1 MGKAAAVLTIV
12 TVTLLAAEL
21 AVVAVRL
28 SSCAERREPA
38 WILALLSFL
47 VLRLAFPHAL
57 SAPMFLSIASI
68 WAAAGLLARIDSRPL
83 ASVWHLGSAAPV
95 LVILAALAIG
105 YGSSIPLR
113 AFHAFSVLLLAG
125 FSVPALARA
134 WRRTRSVPLLAAVVC
149 VLAWAAASVVRDILL
164 AAGASVPDIPALLLF
179 LLAGSIGALVL
190 LDGYPWAGGLRGRA
204 HEGEAKGNLLNA
216 AYARLLETENALVL
230 QDRLIASGLLALGA
244 AHEFKN
250 SLSHIRAAAQVGL
263 SAPDPGSKDESL
275 RFVLEQ
281 ARAGSGAAIAF
292 LERLSREGREQERVV
307 DARED
312 LEGLL
317 RVSRAS
323 VRPDGILIRAALQAG
338 VRFRARPSEIGQVL
352 LNLVDNSVQSLRRR
366 EGEAE
371 RFVEI
376 TAASREGH
384 AVIEVRDNGGGIAP
398 EAAQRLFSLRSPTEE
413 GTGIG
418 LYLSRSLAERNG
430 GFLDHIPLDG
440 GSCFRL
446 AFPLAPQPPTVA

>member
-1 MGKAAAVLTIV
+1 M
-12 TVTLLAAEL
+12 
-21 AVVAVRL
+21 
-28 SSCAERREPA
+28 
-38 WILALLSFL
+38 LALLFIL
-47 VLRLAFPHAL
+47 ILRLAFAQPL
-57 SAPMFLSIASI
+57 SAPMLLSIAAI
-68 WAAAGLLARIDSRPL
+68 WAAAGLLARMDGRPL
-83 ASVWHLGSAAPV
+83 AAAWHLGCAAPAF
-95 LVILAALAIG
+95 VILAALAIG

-113 AFHAFSVLLLAG
+113 AFHGFSVLLLAG

-134 WRRTRSVPLLAAVVC
+134 WRRTRSVPLLAAVFC
-149 VLAWAAASVVRDILL
+149 ALAWAAASVVREILL
-164 AAGASVPDIPALLLF
+164 AAGASVPDLAALPLF

-204 HEGEAKGNLLNA
+204 REGEARGKLLSA

-263 SAPDPGSKDESL
+263 SARDSGSKDESL

-281 ARAGSGAAIAF
+281 ARAGSGAAVAF
-292 LERLSREGREQERVV
+292 LERLSREGREQERVM
-307 DARED
+307 DARDD

-323 VRPDGILIRAALQAG
+323 VRPDGIIIRAALQAG
-338 VRFRARPSEIGQVL
+338 VRFRARPSEIGQIL
-352 LNLVDNSVQSLRRR
+352 LNLVDNSVQCLRGR

-371 RFVEI
+371 RLVEI

-398 EAAQRLFSLRSPTEE
+398 EAAQRLFTLHSPTEE

-418 LYLSRSLAERNG
+418 LYLSRSLAEQNG
-430 GFLDHIPLDG
+430 GSLAHIPLDG

-446 AFPLAPQPPTVA
+446 ALPLVPQPSTVA